1 MILVTERDHLLR
13 ALSNLAGIV
22 DSKNTIPILSNVLM
36 STTDDG
42 LKIRA
47 TNGDMEAS
55 ELIDAHV
62 GENGTVTVTASV
74 LRDFVRNL
82 PEGSQVSFKLGDR
95 LAVSS
100 GRSRINLGTLD
111 PASFPS
117 PWSETWATEFE
128 IEGAVLNHMLSRVS
142 FAQEDNVSR
151 TYLMGVRLESSGTLR
166 LIATN
171 GAMLPYVDGP
181 EAPEFAGVTMPT
193 RMVTE
198 ALRMTAAISGAVT
211 VGMSD
216 GKISLTSENSTIIS
230 KLLDKS
236 LGYPD
241 YGRVIPKNL
250 ASRGSV
256 NIAQFISAIRRAMI
270 SAAEGKNRTV
280 RISFNPESLAVN
292 AHNSTS
298 DAMDEID
305 LTFDGEPVILPFN
318 PDLMIEMLQS
328 LPGDTA
334 EFECGDPKTATI
346 WRAAGNGDGICVAM
360 PQRVGT

>member
-13 ALSNLAGIV
+13 ALNNLSGIV

-36 STTDDG
+36 STTDSG
-42 LKIRA
+42 LKIRV

-55 ELIDAHV
+55 ELIEAHV
-62 GENGTVTVTASV
+62 GTPGTITVTAQT

-100 GRSRINLGTLD
+100 GRSRINIGTLPPD
-111 PASFPS
+111 MFPS
-117 PWSETWATEFE
+117 PWSETWDTEFE
-128 IEGAVLNHMLSRVS
+128 IDGAVLGHMISRVS
-142 FAQEDNVSR
+142 FAR
-151 TYLMGVRLESSGTLR
+151 TQDVGAAYMMGVRAESAGNLR

-181 EAPEFAGVTMPT
+181 ETPEFPGITIPT

-198 ALRMTAAISGAVT
+198 IARMTAAISNPIM
-211 VGMSD
+211 VGISD
-216 GKISLTSENSTIIS
+216 NKISLTSENSTIIS

-241 YGRVIPKNL
+241 YGRVIPKRL
-250 ASRGSV
+250 PSSGSV
-256 NIAQFISAIRRAMI
+256 NISQMVAAIRRAMI
-270 SAAEGKNRTV
+270 SATEGKNRTV
-280 RISFNPESLAVN
+280 RISFSPDALAVN

-305 LTFDGEPVILPFN
+305 LEFTGEPVILPFN

-328 LPGDTA
+328 LPGDIA
-334 EFECGDPKTATI
+334 EFECGDPRTATI
-346 WRAAGNGDGICVAM
+346 WRAKGGEDGICVAM